1 MRRRDFI
8 TLAGTATTWPL
19 AARAQQSGKA
29 FHIGFLGISLDAP
42 GREYGFT
49 DGQNLVIEYR
59 RSDDPRGVSVAGA
72 ELLRAHLDL
81 IVVQG
86 SEVALQA
93 VIEASR
99 TIPIVLQAINYDPI
113 GRGYVASLARPGGS
127 ITGVFYQQAE
137 LAAKKVELLTQA
149 VPGRTSLGV
158 LWDALVTDEFEAAQ
172 PATKALG
179 LELHAVKLEHPPYK
193 FMTQSGHGPSS
204 G

>member
-81 IVVQG
+81 IVAQG
-86 SEVALQA
+86 SEVA
-93 VIEASR
+93 
-99 TIPIVLQAINYDPI
+99 
-113 GRGYVASLARPGGS
+113 
-127 ITGVFYQQAE
+127 
-137 LAAKKVELLTQA
+137 
-149 VPGRTSLGV
+149 
-158 LWDALVTDEFEAAQ
+158 
-172 PATKALG
+172 
-179 LELHAVKLEHPPYK
+179 
-193 FMTQSGHGPSS
+193 
-204 G
+204 